1 MGDGITHAFIPL
13 MPLIAYDLPPW
24 TVPELVANMNLVTV
38 LATFLWGALMEKYQG
53 HGRRRLA
60 IGGFGMSA
68 VAVRALQ
75 RSFPIFVVAAVA

>member
-1 MGDGITHAFIPL
+1 
-13 MPLIAYDLPPW
+13 
-24 TVPELVANMNLVTV
+24 MNLVTV
-38 LATFLWGALMEKYQG
+38 PATFLWGVLMEKCQG

-68 VAVRALQ
+68 LALMALQ